1 MEQNLNNENN
11 NGSTAAAISQPE
23 TSPSKDAHQGSLIGI
38 KFRREGKTYTF
49 LSAGHEMKIDDL
61 VLVDTDNGPAVGRV
75 VTEIFSL
82 GPEKAPP
89 NLKAVVRIASDED
102 LKTIAAN
109 KKLQQESAVYFKERA
124 RQRNLAMKLVEVEYV
139 FDRSKLIF
147 YFSSDSR
154 IDFREL
160 VKDLVQKCRTKI
172 ELRQIGARQEARITR
187 GMGICGREI
196 CCTVMQRQSERVS
209 IKMAKE
215 QNMSLNP
222 DKISG
227 ICGRLMCCL
236 AYEYDT
242 YCDLKRNTPKCNK
255 MVDTPQGRGKI
266 IRQNVLLE
274 EAVIQLEDGKE
285 ITLPFKELELTRLK
299 AEG

>member
-1 MEQNLNNENN
+1 MVQNRINENN
-11 NGSTAAAISQPE
+11 NGSPPAPAGSTESCKSQVA
-23 TSPSKDAHQGSLIGI
+23 SQISLIGI

-49 LSAGHEMKIDDL
+49 LSSGYEMKIDDL
-61 VLVDTDNGPAVGRV
+61 VLVDTDNGPSVGRV
-75 VTEIFSL
+75 VTEIFTL
-82 GPEKAPP
+82 CPKKAPP

-102 LKTIAAN
+102 LKIIAAN
-109 KKLQQESAVYFKERA
+109 KKIQEESGVFFKERV
-124 RQRNLAMKLVEVEYV
+124 RQRGLAMKLVEVEYI

-147 YFSSDSR
+147 YFSSDGR

-160 VKDLVQKCRTKI
+160 VKDLVQKYRTKI

-196 CCTVMQRQSERVS
+196 CCTVMQRPSERVS

-222 DKISG
+222 EKISG

-242 YCDLKRNTPKCNK
+242 YCDLKRNIPKCNK
-255 MVDTPQGRGKI
+255 TVDTSQGRGKI
-266 IRQNVLLE
+266 IRQNVLLG

-285 ITLPFKELELTRLK
+285 ITLSFKELVTRQP
-299 AEG
+299 